1 MLFKIYTYDKNH
13 LQFKKLSLRTY
24 LYLSLTILS
33 MITIGFFGGFIVRDI
48 NPPSMYEGQV
58 FVINEHKDD
67 FTEEKFISLL
77 QELNVKYPH
86 IILAQARLET
96 NNFTSKIFRENH
108 NLFGMKQATMR
119 VNTAEGTQHNHAYY
133 ESWRASVLDYAFYQ
147 CRYLGGI
154 RSEEGYYQ
162 YLGQSYAEDG
172 SYVAKLKSMVSKNNL
187 KSLF

>member
-13 LQFKKLSLRTY
+13 LEFKTLSSRTY

-33 MITIGFFGGFIVRDI
+33 IITIGFFGGFIVRDI
-48 NPPSMYEGQV
+48 NPPSIYEGQV
-58 FVINEHKDD
+58 FVINENKDD
-67 FTEEKFISLL
+67 FTEERLINLL
-77 QELNVKYPH
+77 KELNVKYPH
-86 IILAQARLET
+86 IVLAQAKLES

-108 NLFGMKQATMR
+108 NLFGMKQARMR
-119 VNTAEGTQHNHAYY
+119 VNTADGTQHNHAYY

-154 RSEEGYYQ
+154 RSEDGYYQ

-172 SYVAKLKSMVSKNNL
+172 GYVTKLMALIRKNDLKSK
-187 KSLF
+187 F

>member
-33 MITIGFFGGFIVRDI
+33 MITIGFFGGFIVRDM
-48 NPPSMYEGQV
+48 NPPSMYEGQI
-58 FVINEHKDD
+58 FVINENKDD
-67 FTEEKFISLL
+67 FTEEKFINLL
-77 QELNVKYPH
+77 KELNVKYPH
-86 IILAQARLET
+86 IVLAQAKLES

-108 NLFGMKQATMR
+108 NLFGMKQARMR
-119 VNTAEGTQHNHAYY
+119 VNTADGTQYNHAYY

-154 RSEEGYYQ
+154 QSEDAYYQ
-162 YLGQSYAEDG
+162 YLGQAYAEDG